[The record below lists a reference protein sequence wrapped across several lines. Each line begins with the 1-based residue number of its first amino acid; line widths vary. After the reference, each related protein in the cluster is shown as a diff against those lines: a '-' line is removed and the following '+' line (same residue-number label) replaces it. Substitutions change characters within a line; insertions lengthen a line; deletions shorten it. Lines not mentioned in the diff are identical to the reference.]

1 MLLKI
6 VGGIII
12 AVGVVCI
19 ILGLDMN
26 VVVSSGAQTQVY
38 NTGLIASRQMTVS
51 IGGALLVAGSIFL
64 SAGIIRDAILNS
76 PSLPSPANSEE
87 REYQE
92 SQFLVRGDNGEA
104 LFNDD
109 EIYKYA
115 KGLHNDMPKNTA
127 LSVMVTKAPQIESI
141 KSQMPK
147 ELASEFEKRLE
158 IALQKIKQ

>member
-6 VGGIII
+6 VGGVII

-51 IGGALLVAGSIFL
+51 IGGALLVAGSMFL
-64 SAGIIRDAILNS
+64 SAGIIRDAILIN
-76 PSLPSPANSEE
+76 PSLPSPANSEK

-115 KGLHNDMPKNTA
+115 EGLHNNMPKNTA
-127 LSVMVTKAPQIESI
+127 LSVMVTKAPQIEYI

-147 ELASEFEKRLE
+147 ELAREFEKRLE